1 MNAFI
6 TGASGFVG
14 SRLSDALTAAGWKV
28 KAFDLRPRDNS
39 SAGVDFIPGDVC
51 DGALLL
57 NMVRGADVV
66 FHLASALGAS
76 QIGSAEF
83 SAINAGGTRAV
94 LEAARVNGV
103 RRIVH
108 FSSAGVLGHVKPGD
122 VADEGYPL
130 DPRDAYD
137 RSKLEGEQAAL
148 ESAAAGLDVVVI
160 RPGWVYGP
168 GDRRTFKLVRA
179 IARGR
184 FIQAGKGETL
194 QTPIFIDDLVAG
206 TLLCAER
213 GRRGEIYNLAGGEVL
228 TVRQIAETIAAAADK
243 RLPRFRLPMG
253 PTRVAAGLM
262 SAAFGLIG
270 KEAPLNPSR
279 LAFFVHP
286 KPLDIT
292 KARTELGFVPQM
304 AFANGMVQA
313 VAWYRAA
320 GWIRSTTK

>member
-28 KAFDLRPRDNS
+28 KAFDLRTRDDS
-39 SAGVDFIPGDVC
+39 STGIEFIPGDVR
-51 DGALLL
+51 DEALLR
-57 NMVRGADVV
+57 NIVQGADVV

-76 QIGSAEF
+76 RIGPAEF

-108 FSSAGVLGHVKPGD
+108 FSSAGVLGHVKPGE

-130 DPRDAYD
+130 DPRDDYD
-137 RSKLEGEQAAL
+137 RSKLEGERAAL
-148 ESAAAGLDVVVI
+148 ESAATGLDIVVI

-184 FIQAGKGETL
+184 FLQAGKGETL

-206 TLLCAER
+206 TILCAER
-213 GRRGEIYNLAGGEVL
+213 GRGGEIYNLAGGEVL
-228 TVRQIAETIAAAADK
+228 TVRQIAETIAAVVGR
-243 RLPRFRLPMG
+243 RLPRLHLPMG

-286 KPLDIT
+286 KPLDNA
-292 KARTELGFVPQM
+292 KARTGLSFVPQT
-304 AFANGMVQA
+304 AFAEGMAQA

-320 GWIRSTTK
+320 GWI